1 MVHNDVKHREG
12 EARDMTASA
21 RVTVAAGLVQHTGP
35 ATEAPVRL
43 RSLRGRHASSVSGS
57 HGSSGNGQARGRPA
71 PEGGAGEDHRSAGGE
86 ARR

>member
-43 RSLRGRHASSVSGS
+43 RSLRGRHAVKCQWKSRLFRKRSGKGAA
-57 HGSSGNGQARGRPA
+57 GS
-71 PEGGAGEDHRSAGGE
+71 
-86 ARR
+86 